1 MGPVDTCVA
10 CGAELGVGRFC
21 LNCGHRIGA
30 PAPVRRRAATGPVTA
45 GRSPTVTA
53 TAPARERP
61 APADDVRREAS
72 DPAAGSAADATADS
86 AADSLADPTGDDGP
100 EPGADRPAAPVVPP
114 VVPPVQA
121 ADPTPVPPTS
131 PPDVVP
137 DEAGPP
143 PSPRPTWDPH
153 EDLLP
158 YEEVDDVDGDLPVHG
173 LAWLGWVLGAALLVG
188 LAFLLLQVFD
198 TDGDEVA
205 TDPAAGATDTSQAP
219 DPGAGQSAGTADPT
233 DDGGETPAG
242 AGKALDL
249 ARGAAFEVPG
259 TAPPT
264 TDFDGNLVAYEASQ
278 MGDGNPATAWRTA
291 GDATG
296 ETVTVTLTEPGVV
309 TRVGL
314 VNGYAKQVAGVDWY
328 PNNRRVLSVTWGF
341 DDGSSIDQ
349 TFVEQPAMQRLK
361 VPPVQTS
368 DGHHHDH
375 RRDPAGPRQPR
386 SRLHRDQRG
395 ERHRAA
401 SRLSTTAAR
410 SASARE
416 TSRWVTRRTVR
427 GPTAAMRTPSAVAR
441 STNDAASGRSTTTML
456 VSMPSGSSP
465 RASPSSRALA
475 WSSASRS
482 TWWSR
487 AYAPAAASTPT

>member
-1 MGPVDTCVA
+1 MA

-30 PAPVRRRAATGPVTA
+30 PAPVQLDQAPAP
-45 GRSPTVTA
+45 SPTVTA

-61 APADDVRREAS
+61 APAEDV
-72 DPAAGSAADATADS
+72 
-86 AADSLADPTGDDGP
+86 PTGASVDDGP
-100 EPGADRPAAPVVPP
+100 RPGTDSPPAA

-137 DEAGPP
+137 DEADP
-143 PSPRPTWDPH
+143 PSRRPTWDPH

-158 YEEVDDVDGDLPVHG
+158 YEEVDDVEGDLPVHG

-205 TDPAAGATDTSQAP
+205 TDPADGATGTSQAP
-219 DPGAGQSAGTADPT
+219 DPDAGQGDGSTEPT
-233 DDGGETPAG
+233 DDGGQGPAG
-242 AGKALDL
+242 VGKVLEL
-249 ARGAAFEVPG
+249 ARGATFEVPA

-278 MGDGNPATAWRTA
+278 MGDGNPATAWRMA

-296 ETVTVTLTEPGVV
+296 ETITVTLTEPGVV

-328 PNNRRVLSVTWGF
+328 PNNRRIVAVTWGF
-341 DDGSSIDQ
+341 DDGSSIEQ
-349 TFVEQPAMQRLK
+349 TFAEQPAVQRLK
-361 VPPVQTS
+361 VPPVETATVTITITAVTPPGAGS
-368 DGHHHDH
+368 LGRDYTAISEVSVTG
-375 RRDPAGPRQPR
+375 RRAG
-386 SRLHRDQRG
+386 
-395 ERHRAA
+395 
-401 SRLSTTAAR
+401 
-410 SASARE
+410 
-416 TSRWVTRRTVR
+416 
-427 GPTAAMRTPSAVAR
+427 
-441 STNDAASGRSTTTML
+441 
-456 VSMPSGSSP
+456 
-465 RASPSSRALA
+465 
-475 WSSASRS
+475 
-482 TWWSR
+482 
-487 AYAPAAASTPT
+487 